1 MNSSENQPTPVALIT
16 GAAKRLGAATAE
28 RLHHSGM
35 DVVIHYQH
43 SGTEAEALVKKLN
56 HQRAD
61 SATLCQADLNRQE
74 QVQQLAEAAMAFKGR
89 LAVLVNNA
97 SGFYPTPLNSATEHH
112 WNDLFASNAK
122 APYFLCQALAPA
134 LKANNGCIINMV
146 DIHAWKPLA
155 NHSIYSM
162 AKSSLVTLTR
172 ALAKELAPDVRVNG
186 VAPGAI
192 LWPEGIE
199 EAEKRSILNGIPL
212 QRLGKPEN
220 IADTI
225 HFLVNADYITGQII
239 AVDGGRS
246 L

>member
-1 MNSSENQPTPVALIT
+1 MENFDTTITPVALIT
-16 GAAKRLGAATAE
+16 GAAKRLGAATAK
-28 RLHHSGM
+28 RLHQGGL
-35 DVVIHYQH
+35 DIVIHYHH
-43 SGTEAEALVKKLN
+43 SADEAEALANSLN
-56 HQRAD
+56 ALRAN
-61 SATLCQADLNRQE
+61 SATTCQANLNEQD
-74 QVQQLAEAAMAFKGR
+74 QVQQLAENAQGFKGNIS
-89 LAVLVNNA
+89 VLVNNA
-97 SGFYPTPLNSATEHH
+97 SAFYPTPLEKAQENH

-122 APYFLCQALAPA
+122 APYFLSQALAPS

-146 DIHAWKPLA
+146 DIHAWRPLD

-162 AKSSLVTLTR
+162 AKSSLVTLTKS
-172 ALAKELAPDVRVNG
+172 LAKELAPEVRVNG

-192 LWPEGIE
+192 LWPENIE
-199 EAEKRSILNGIPL
+199 ETEKQKVLAGIPL

-225 HFLVNADYITGQII
+225 QFLVHADYITGQII